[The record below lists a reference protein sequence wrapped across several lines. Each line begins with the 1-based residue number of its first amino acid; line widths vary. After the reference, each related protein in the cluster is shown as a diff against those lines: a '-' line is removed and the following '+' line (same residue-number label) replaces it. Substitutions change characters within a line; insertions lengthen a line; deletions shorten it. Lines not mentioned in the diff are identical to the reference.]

1 MLTRLKFALVAVA
14 ERAVLAVRPS
24 GLVHVQLDHFGASA
38 MLVRPR
44 TLVSVPFNGGVW
56 HGEHMDGR
64 VSPGVRCAGSRT
76 ACRTIRCPADP
87 LNEPHGPSRGPGPIP
102 SMSHTDH
109 LADL

>member
-1 MLTRLKFALVAVA
+1 MLTRLKFTLVAVA
-14 ERAVLAVRPS
+14 ERAVLAVRRS

-44 TLVSVPFNGGVW
+44 ALVSVPFNGGVW

-64 VSPGVRCAGSRT
+64 VSPAWDALGFARP
-76 ACRTIRCPADP
+76 CRTIRCPADP
-87 LNEPHGPSRGPGPIP
+87 LNESHGPSRGPGRSP